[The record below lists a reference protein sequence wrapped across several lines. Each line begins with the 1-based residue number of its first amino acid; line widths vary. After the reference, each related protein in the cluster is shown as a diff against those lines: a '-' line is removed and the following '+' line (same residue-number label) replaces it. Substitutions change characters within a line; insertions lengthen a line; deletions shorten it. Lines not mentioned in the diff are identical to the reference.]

1 MENLEN
7 GAINTTVNVG
17 SQALPA
23 EISIWTKMKN
33 FLFQEIQV
41 TMTPKQEKV
50 FQEVHDFWHQD
61 VNRDFWFQEIEIVDN
76 ITL

>member
-1 MENLEN
+1 MENFEN
-7 GAINTTVNVG
+7 NVENVVGAEA
-17 SQALPA
+17 QALPA

-33 FLFQEIQV
+33 FLFQDVVV

-50 FQEVHDFWHQD
+50 LQEVHDFWHQD
-61 VNRDFWFQEIEIVDN
+61 VNHDFWFQEIKVVDN